1 MTGPAQP
8 QDPTAAAVAGLAQ
21 PQDPTAAA
29 VAGLARELEGL
40 RRTVDPL
47 RALDDRVDHLARLVN
62 QLADTLT
69 ALSTRPGST
78 PAPTWLLLPADAQLA
93 RRMLDELVTWLAAV
107 YLRYPDAA
115 AALPQCWCWHPDVIE
130 ELLWLMHAWLAA
142 YQGPSASIA
151 LAGDWHDRLRP
162 GVVRR
167 VRQAAGS
174 CSLENHITRPGWVRH
189 TGDAPEVPGLTALPL
204 IASWWGTRR
213 DQTAPEPQPSQSP
226 RSSIQIG
233 LDGLTRPG
241 TDEGPR

>member
-1 MTGPAQP
+1 VTGS
-8 QDPTAAAVAGLAQ
+8 TQ

-69 ALSTRPGST
+69 ALSARPGAT
-78 PAPTWLLLPADAQLA
+78 PAPTWLMLPVDAAMA
-93 RRMLDELVTWLAAV
+93 RRVLDELVAWLAVV

-115 AALPQCWCWHPDVIE
+115 GSLPECWCWHPDVVE

-142 YQGPSASIA
+142 YQGPNASIT
-151 LAGDWHDRLRP
+151 LAGDWHDRQRP

-167 VRQAAGS
+167 IRQAAGS
-174 CSLENHITRPGWVRH
+174 CSLENHTTRPGWVRH
-189 TGDAPEVPGLTALPL
+189 TGAAPAVPGLDALPA
-204 IASWWGTRR
+204 IASWWGARR
-213 DQTAPEPQPSQSP
+213 HQPPPEPQPAPGSV
-226 RSSIQIG
+226 RAA
-233 LDGLTRPG
+233 LDGPTPTGPNG
-241 TDEGPR
+241 TPR

>member
-1 MTGPAQP
+1 MTGP
-8 QDPTAAAVAGLAQ
+8 AQ

-69 ALSTRPGST
+69 ALSARPAAA
-78 PAPTWLLLPADAQLA
+78 PAPTWLMLPVDAAHA
-93 RRMLDELVTWLAAV
+93 RRVLDELVVWLAAV

-115 AALPQCWCWHPDVIE
+115 ASLPECWAWHPDVVE

-142 YQGPSASIA
+142 YQGPNGSIGA
-151 LAGDWHDRLRP
+151 AGDWHDRLRP

-167 VRQAAGS
+167 IRQAAGS
-174 CSLENHITRPGWVRH
+174 CSVENHTTRPGWVRP
-189 TGDAPEVPGLTALPL
+189 TSAAPEVPGLDALPA
-204 IASWWGTRR
+204 IASWWGSRR
-213 DQTAPEPQPSQSP
+213 DQPAPEPQPSPTSVRAALDASIPTSRDGTP
-226 RSSIQIG
+226 R
-233 LDGLTRPG
+233 
-241 TDEGPR
+241 